1 MIRETR
7 VLRFL
12 LVLLLLGLVLGCG
25 LLYVLSLESAQ
36 AWPELAHLR
45 LPVYLAALAGFV
57 PVVLASRSVFDL
69 LEAVDR
75 GAAFSARTVEILR
88 RLRLL
93 GGVVAGCLGLGF
105 VGFWVATGLMHP
117 TLVFLWFVAEVA
129 ALFVVTLVALL
140 ERLLERLLVAALEPG
155 RDSALTV

>member
-7 VLRFL
+7 YLRFL
-12 LVLLLLGLVLGCG
+12 LVLLLFGLVLGCG
-25 LLYVLSLESAQ
+25 LLYAFSLEAAQ

-45 LPVYLAALAGFV
+45 LPLYAAVVAGLL
-57 PVVLASRSVFDL
+57 PVLMAIRSVFDL

-75 GAAFSARTVEILR
+75 SAAVSARTVEILR

-93 GGVVAGCLGLGF
+93 SGVFAGCLGVGS

-117 TLVFLWFVAEVA
+117 TLVFLWFVAQVA
-129 ALFVVTLVALL
+129 ALVLLTMVA
-140 ERLLERLLVAALEPG
+140 LLERLLVAALERR
-155 RDSALTV
+155 RDSELTV

>member
-7 VLRFL
+7 FLRFL

-25 LLYVLSLESAQ
+25 LLYAFSLEAAQ
-36 AWPELAHLR
+36 AWPELAYLR
-45 LPVYLAALAGFV
+45 LPVYLAVLAGLL
-57 PVVLASRSVFDL
+57 PVVMAIASVFDL

-75 GAAFSARTVEILR
+75 GAASSTRTVEILR

-93 GGVVAGCLGLGF
+93 GGVFAGCLGLGF

-117 TLVFLWFVAEVA
+117 TLVFLWFVAQVA
-129 ALFVVTLVALL
+129 ALVLVTMVA
-140 ERLLERLLVAALEPG
+140 LLERLLVAALERR

>member
-75 GAAFSARTVEILR
+75 GAACSARTVEILR

-129 ALFVVTLVALL
+129 ALFVVTVVA
-140 ERLLERLLVAALEPG
+140 LLERLLVAALEPG

>member
-1 MIRETR
+1 MIRKTR
-7 VLRFL
+7 FLRFL
-12 LVLLLLGLVLGCG
+12 LVLLLLGLALGCG

-45 LPVYLAALAGFV
+45 LPVHLAVLAGFV
-57 PVVLASRSVFDL
+57 PVVMAIASVFDL

-93 GGVVAGCLGLGF
+93 GGVVAGCLGVGF

-117 TLVFLWFVAEVA
+117 TLAFLWFVAQVA
-129 ALFVVTLVALL
+129 ALVLFTMVALL
-140 ERLLERLLVAALEPG
+140 ERILVAALERR

>member
-45 LPVYLAALAGFV
+45 LPVYLAVLAGFV
-57 PVVLASRSVFDL
+57 PVVMASRSVFDL

-75 GAAFSARTVEILR
+75 GAACSARTIEIPR
-88 RLRLL
+88 RMRLL
-93 GGVVAGCLGLGF
+93 FGVFAGC
-105 VGFWVATGLMHP
+105 P
-117 TLVFLWFVAEVA
+117 
-129 ALFVVTLVALL
+129 
-140 ERLLERLLVAALEPG
+140 PS
-155 RDSALTV
+155 DSWGSGSRPA